1 MNKSNKTA
9 KTILIVEDEPPLREI
24 LAKNLQ
30 DEGYDVVTAPNGQS
44 GIDELKTKKKFD
56 LVLLDIVM
64 PQMDGF
70 LTLETMQS
78 EGYNIPTI
86 VLSNISQG
94 EERSRASKLGAKG
107 YIVKSDTTLAEIV
120 EQVKSVLQ

>member
-1 MNKSNKTA
+1 MSKADNKRKR
-9 KTILIVEDEPPLREI
+9 ILIVEDEPPLREI
-24 LAKNLQ
+24 IAKNLT
-30 DEGYDVVTAPNGQS
+30 DEGYEVVTAPNGQS
-44 GIDELKTKKKFD
+44 GIDELKKKKFD

-70 LTLETMQS
+70 LTLETMQT
-78 EGYNIPTI
+78 EGYNVPTI

-107 YIVKSDTTLAEIV
+107 YIVKSDTSLAEIV
-120 EQVKSVLQ
+120 DQVKSALT

>member
-1 MNKSNKTA
+1 MSNNSKSKS
-9 KTILIVEDEPPLREI
+9 ILIVEDEPPLREI
-24 LAKNLQ
+24 LAKNLR
-30 DEGYDVVTAPNGQS
+30 DEGFDVVTAENGQS
-44 GIDELKTKKKFD
+44 GIDELKKKKKFD

-78 EGYNIPTI
+78 EGFNIPTI

-94 EERSRASKLGAKG
+94 EERSRAAKLGAKG
-107 YIVKSDTTLAEIV
+107 YIVKSDTSLAEILD
-120 EQVKSVLQ
+120 QVQSVLSK

>member
-1 MNKSNKTA
+1 MSKSDNKSKN
-9 KTILIVEDEPPLREI
+9 ILVIDDEPPLREI

-30 DEGYDVVTAPNGQS
+30 EEGYSVITAANGQS
-44 GIDELKTKKKFD
+44 GIDELKKKKFD

-70 LTLETMQS
+70 LTLETMQG
-78 EGYNIPTI
+78 EGFDVPTI

-94 EERSRASKLGAKG
+94 DERSRAAKLGAKG
-107 YIVKSDTTLAEIV
+107 YIVKSDTSLAEIV
-120 EQVKSVLQ
+120 EQVKVVLG

>member
-78 EGYNIPTI
+78 EGFNIPTI
-86 VLSNISQG
+86 VLSNISQV

-120 EQVKSVLQ
+120 EQVKAVLQ